1 MNLTIEIVLII
12 VTYIWGSIPYG
23 YILTKLYTGKN
34 ILEWGS
40 GAVGATNVGRV
51 AGKKASFFTQNLD
64 ILKGF
69 IPVALFLWFH
79 PELPG
84 IPQNFVYFLA
94 FAAIIGHNFSLFLR
108 FKGGKGVAT
117 TLGASVLIAPFSVII
132 SVILFFIVKWR
143 FKYVSL
149 GSLALA
155 LSLPFT
161 ELILHRITPA
171 FYYLSVCAVLIIIMH
186 HKNINRLL
194 HGKELLS

>member
-1 MNLTIEIVLII
+1 MNLTIEIVLLI

-23 YILTKLYTGKN
+23 YILTKMYTGKN

-69 IPVALFLWFH
+69 IPIALFLLFH
-79 PELPG
+79 HKISG
-84 IPQNFVYFLA
+84 IPQNFVCFLA
-94 FAAIIGHNFSLFLR
+94 IAAIIGHDFSLFLR

-117 TLGASVLIAPFSVII
+117 TLGASVMIAPFSVII
-132 SVILFFIVKWR
+132 AVVLFFMVKWQ
-143 FKYVSL
+143 FKYASL
-149 GSLALA
+149 GSLSLA
-155 LSLPFT
+155 FSMPLT

-171 FYYLSVCAVLIIIMH
+171 FYYLSVCAALIILAH
-186 HKNINRLL
+186 YKNIGRLL
-194 HGKELLS
+194 HGKELSP